1 MSFCFSSNPC
11 QLVCE
16 ANGGKR
22 DTDAAEE
29 GVGDV
34 PIAIHPFGAPYGQ
47 AAILLA
53 SKWLRTGKSVESNR
67 GSAEEVIETLVE

>member
-1 MSFCFSSNPC
+1 MSFCFSSIPC

-34 PIAIHPFGAPYGQ
+34 PIVIHPFGAPYGQ

-67 GSAEEVIETLVE
+67 GSAEEVIETLVA

>member
-1 MSFCFSSNPC
+1 MSFCFSSIPC

-34 PIAIHPFGAPYGQ
+34 PIVIHPFGAPY
-47 AAILLA
+47 AVKLL
-53 SKWLRTGKSVESNR
+53 SYLPQNGISIV
-67 GSAEEVIETLVE
+67 LVLCSPV